1 MQTIVAAV
9 DVSRASHLAF
19 KQALVLASSMRA
31 KLVTVAVTPGYEGNM
46 NRLTLNNTDR
56 DLSQPFEQCLADA
69 ADYAASLGLSISTV
83 HRVGKP
89 SAEIVRV
96 AEEVSARYILL
107 GSPNR
112 SQVERIM
119 LGRTIA
125 KVIEDSPCDVLLI
138 PESAEIRFGRALLG
152 FSGSAASMHAAAR
165 AIEVCREYGSQLHCL
180 TALDIPVER
189 SLRYGVMNE
198 AWQKGLKTLAKF
210 EELAE
215 HAGIDATSG
224 LKEGRP
230 DLCLLQYAE
239 DKDIHL
245 IVLGADG
252 HNWVNDLFLDSVI
265 ERVAANAT
273 CPVLVTVRAATTPV
287 HA

>member
-31 KLVTVAVTPGYEGNM
+31 KLVTVAVTPCFEGNM
-46 NRLTLNNTDR
+46 NRLTLQNADR

-69 ADYAASLGLSISTV
+69 EDYAASLGLPISTV

-96 AEEVSARYILL
+96 AEEVGARYILL
-107 GSPNR
+107 GSPHR

-165 AIEVCREYGSQLHCL
+165 AIEVCREYGSHLHGV
-180 TALDIPVER
+180 TAIDIPVER

-198 AWQKGLKTLAKF
+198 AWQKGLNILARF
-210 EELAE
+210 EKLAAS
-215 HAGIDATSG
+215 AGIEVIAN
-224 LKEGRP
+224 LREGRP
-230 DLCLLQYAE
+230 DLCLLKYAE
-239 DKDIHL
+239 EKDIHL

-252 HNWVNDLFLDSVI
+252 HKWVNDLFLDSVI
-265 ERVAANAT
+265 DRVAANAA
-273 CPVLVTVRAATTPV
+273 CPVLVTVGSATTPL
-287 HA
+287 HQ